1 MHGPSNQRVAAV
13 FQHRHSEFQVRIRT
27 LRLTGTIQILGAFSL
42 LAKEQ
47 KDQKDRFTMT
57 AMTSSSSKRKGDG
70 SFNKKIKKAKVEPV
84 EKQQSSSQ
92 QKRAVKHERQ
102 SHRKHAD
109 AVATSKEIWN
119 KLRLKNNSPEET
131 RRLMEELMG
140 LLRGKVNE
148 VALQHDASRVV
159 QAAIQFGTR
168 EERKEIVMELCQ
180 TGSLAELSKVQYAH
194 FAVLKMIKYCSRDEE
209 CVRAIVKVRARIE

>member
-1 MHGPSNQRVAAV
+1 MAA
-13 FQHRHSEFQVRIRT
+13 T
-27 LRLTGTIQILGAFSL
+27 T
-42 LAKEQ
+42 
-47 KDQKDRFTMT
+47 
-57 AMTSSSSKRKGDG
+57 TSASKRKGDG
-70 SFNKKIKKAKVEPV
+70 SLNNKTKKAKVIQEH
-84 EKQQSSSQ
+84 KQQSSSQ

-119 KLRLKNNSPEET
+119 KLRLKNNSLEET
-131 RRLMEELMG
+131 HRLTAELME

-159 QAAIQFGTR
+159 QAAIQFSTP

-180 TGSLAELSKVQYAH
+180 TGSLSELSKVQYAH
-194 FAVLKMIKYCSRDEE
+194 FVVLKMIKYCSRDEE
-209 CVRAIVKVRARIE
+209 CVRAIVKVSPTVQRVFLCLVNCPDT